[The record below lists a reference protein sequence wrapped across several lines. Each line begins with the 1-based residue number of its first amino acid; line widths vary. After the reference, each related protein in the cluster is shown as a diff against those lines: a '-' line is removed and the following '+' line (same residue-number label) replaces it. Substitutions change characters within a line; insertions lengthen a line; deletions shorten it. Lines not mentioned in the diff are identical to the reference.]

1 MIKEITQ
8 EKKQVLELLLLADP
22 SQERVERYLEKGIL
36 LVYEERGE
44 KIGEIVLYPVAPG
57 EWEIKNIAVAPKAQK
72 RGIGR
77 LLLQAAQSRCLPG
90 DRLIVGTADISRG
103 AVRFYESCGFVRYDV
118 IKNFFV
124 DNYPQPVID
133 EGEVCIDMVLLEKR
147 IK

>member
-22 SQERVERYLEKGIL
+22 SQEMVERYLEKGIL

-103 AVRFYESCGFVRYDV
+103 AVRFYESCGFRRHHLV
-118 IKNFFV
+118 KNFFT
-124 DNYPQPVID
+124 DNYDHPIYEHGVRL
-133 EGEVCIDMVLLEKR
+133 VDMVYLQREL
-147 IK
+147 